1 MEGVG
6 GDGIDT
12 DCFLSQQNMGIKIDM
27 TITVIE

>member
-12 DCFLSQQNMGIKIDM
+12 DCFLSQQNMGIKIDVN
-27 TITVIE
+27 ITVNE